1 MSTANGQYPGK
12 LSLSIPGSLDAN
24 HMLLDIATDLKKEY
38 IMDTDEDGSPTGYT
52 GGEGSPDPSSDPY
65 NKKRHRLRPEQ
76 TRRLLEIFE
85 KTSKPDSEM
94 RKVLGKQLDMTP
106 RTVQIW
112 FQNRRAK
119 IKREGASVGSLR
131 NAGLVP
137 AGPMQGRN
145 RLTFN
150 RAFINRRPTGRVASD
165 GFEHM
170 QGFSGFDSHA
180 QSALHGLPLQ
190 NPSQVSIPMD
200 IQRQQQQFTM
210 QHLSSAPSHGFGNSA
225 IGIPIAEHTTYN
237 RSAPVTAHPS
247 QSMSS
252 MDSMLGN
259 MLPIDLHGSQQFLHQ
274 SHAYHA
280 VPPYV
285 FAPSHTMPVNNSHMQ
300 PLPLNIR
307 NHQASRTRAI
317 TADSQTLAHMSRLAD
332 PSFNDSMA
340 DYASGFRPMLDLG
353 PHQPRYTQGDELLP
367 AHGNSPNIS
376 PTEDISVDALL
387 ASRRRRLEDARTI
400 ARTNAQRGKHVSSD
414 MTLGL
419 MPANGESIPPLGV
432 NGVPVESG
440 APPSLKKATTAT
452 MPPPSSN
459 MMLQPHMY
467 HASNGNSALQQF
479 ASNTSHSEH
488 ACVTANGSDHSGV
501 PLVPGVSSSEANMLL
516 STGIN
521 TFSLEHC
528 QILDNILSQCDAMNI
543 FQSVSGQD
551 QVLKDSGVAL
561 DATNSSDG
569 LGDLGDQLF
578 NTGSS
583 SPSSFAPAQPEST
596 LVDLSAHHAS
606 RLAEE
611 SKIASTLFAGS
622 IGLLTKRVRSP
633 HRNGEAAQ
641 NCIANT
647 VPSTSPSANGEPE
660 PNTMRASSFS
670 LTQSNVAV
678 FPVDS
683 VQYGPSLANNCYGPI
698 ANPAAATAKYQTN
711 GANIVSV
718 AANGQAGQRD
728 LTIEQLHQYSS
739 M

>member
-1 MSTANGQYPGK
+1 MSTANSQYPGK
-12 LSLSIPGSLDAN
+12 LSLSIPGSLDSN
-24 HMLLDIATDLKKEY
+24 HTLLDITTDLKKDY
-38 IMDTDEDGSPTGYT
+38 IMDTDEDGSPNGYA
-52 GGEGSPDPSSDPY
+52 GGEGSPDPSNDPY

-165 GFEHM
+165 GFDHM
-170 QGFSGFDSHA
+170 QGFPGFDSHA

-200 IQRQQQQFTM
+200 MQQQQFTM
-210 QHLSSAPSHGFGNSA
+210 QHLSSAPPHGFSNSA
-225 IGIPIAEHTTYN
+225 IGIPIGEHTTYH

-247 QSMSS
+247 QSMGG
-252 MDSMLGN
+252 MLGN
-259 MLPIDLHGSQQFLHQ
+259 MLPIDLHGNQQFLHQ

-285 FAPSHTMPVNNSHMQ
+285 FAPSHTMPVSNSHMQ

-353 PHQPRYTQGDELLP
+353 PHQPHYTHGDELLP
-367 AHGNSPNIS
+367 THGNSPSVS
-376 PTEDISVDALL
+376 PAEDISVDALL

-400 ARTNAQRGKHVSSD
+400 ARTNAQRGKHVNSD
-414 MTLGL
+414 VPLGH
-419 MPANGESIPPLGV
+419 MSANGESISSLGV
-432 NGVPVESG
+432 NGVPVASG
-440 APPSLKKATTAT
+440 APPSLKKSTTAT
-452 MPPPSSN
+452 MPPSSN
-459 MMLQPHMY
+459 MMLPPHIY
-467 HASNGNSALQQF
+467 HASNGNSALLQL
-479 ASNTSHSEH
+479 ASNASHPEH
-488 ACVTANGSDHSGV
+488 TCVTTNGSDHSGV

-516 STGIN
+516 STGVN
-521 TFSLEHC
+521 TFNLEQC

-551 QVLKDSGVAL
+551 QALKDSGVAL
-561 DATNSSDG
+561 DVANSSDG
-569 LGDLGDQLF
+569 LGDLREQLF

-583 SPSSFAPAQPEST
+583 SPSSFALAQPDST
-596 LVDLSAHHAS
+596 IADLSGLHAS

-611 SKIASTLFAGS
+611 SKIASTLFSGS

-641 NCIANT
+641 NRFAKT
-647 VPSTSPSANGEPE
+647 APSASPSANDESE
-660 PNTMRASSFS
+660 QNTMLASSFS
-670 LTQSNVAV
+670 LNQSNISV
-678 FPVDS
+678 FSIDPT
-683 VQYGPSLANNCYGPI
+683 QYAPHLANHFQGPI
-698 ANPAAATAKYQTN
+698 ADPAAAAAKYQPN